1 MLPGRITRVAARAID
16 ESDRSD
22 LHIPRT
28 LRPRVLAILM
38 IVTGVVG
45 WYSSFAL
52 VMDKITLLENPKA
65 ALGCDLNPFIS
76 CGDVLGQW
84 QASLFGFPNPII
96 GLGAYIVP
104 IIIGTAVLAG
114 VEFPRWIWLGLNIG
128 VLLGAAF
135 ITWLFTQ
142 SVFAIAVLCPWCM
155 LVWSMQIPL
164 FVTVTLHNSAYGR
177 FGRASTNAA
186 VRAVTSA
193 PWTIVA
199 LWYAVI
205 VLSILFKFWGYWS
218 RYL

>member
-1 MLPGRITRVAARAID
+1 MVARAID
-16 ESDRSD
+16 GHDNSS

-28 LRPRVLAILM
+28 LHPRVLAILM

-45 WYSSFAL
+45 WYASFAL

-65 ALGCDLNPFIS
+65 SLGCDLNPFIS

-104 IIIGTAVLAG
+104 IIIGVAVLAG
-114 VEFPRWIWLGLNIG
+114 VDFPRWIWLGLNIG

-142 SVFAIAVLCPWCM
+142 SVFVIAVLCPWCM

-164 FVTVTLHNSAYGR
+164 FVTVTLHNAAYGR
-177 FGRASTNAA
+177 FGGVSANKL
-186 VRAVTSA
+186 VRVITGA
-193 PWTIVA
+193 PWTIVV

-205 VLSILFKFWGYWS
+205 ALSILFKFWSYWS
-218 RYL
+218 RSF